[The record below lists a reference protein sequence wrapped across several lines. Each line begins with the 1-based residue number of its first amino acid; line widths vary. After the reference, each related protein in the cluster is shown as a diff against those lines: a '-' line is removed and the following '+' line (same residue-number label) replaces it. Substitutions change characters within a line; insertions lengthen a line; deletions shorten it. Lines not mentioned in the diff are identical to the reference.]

1 MIEVCLLA
9 VGEAVNG
16 DAIRPILV
24 VEDDLDIR
32 DALREIL
39 EDEGYEARS
48 AANGAEA
55 LELLNRVPK
64 PGLVLLDLMM
74 PVMDGYQFLE
84 IFRANP
90 KFADIPV
97 VVVTAGILVVPGIAG
112 FIKKPFDTDQLL
124 RMVNK
129 LFPAPELTNGRDA
142 RSAPG

>member
-1 MIEVCLLA
+1 
-9 VGEAVNG
+9 VNG
-16 DAIRPILV
+16 DATRPILI

-32 DALREIL
+32 DALQEIL
-39 EDEGYEARS
+39 EDEGYEACA

-55 LELLNRVPK
+55 FELLNRVQK

-84 IFRANP
+84 IFRAKP
-90 KFADIPV
+90 QFADIPV

-129 LFPAPELTNGRDA
+129 LFPAPRFTNGGDA

>member
-1 MIEVCLLA
+1 M
-9 VGEAVNG
+9 N
-16 DAIRPILV
+16 DDPTRPILI

-39 EDEGYEARS
+39 EDEGYDACE

-55 LELLNRVPK
+55 LEVLDHVPK

-84 IFRANP
+84 VFRANP
-90 KFADIPV
+90 AFADVPV

-112 FIKKPFDTDQLL
+112 FIKKPFDTEQLL

-129 LFPAPELTNGRDA
+129 LFPAPRLTNGRDA

>member
-1 MIEVCLLA
+1 MEVCLLV

-16 DAIRPILV
+16 DATRPILI

-32 DALREIL
+32 DALQEIL
-39 EDEGYEARS
+39 EDEGYLPYA

-55 LELLNRVPK
+55 LEVLDRVPK

-90 KFADIPV
+90 EFADIPV
-97 VVVTAGILVVPGIAG
+97 VVVTAGILVVPGITG
-112 FIKKPFDTDQLL
+112 FIKKPFDTAQLL

-129 LFPAPELTNGRDA
+129 LFPAPGLTNGRDA

>member
-1 MIEVCLLA
+1 MEVCLLV

-16 DAIRPILV
+16 DATKPILI

-32 DALREIL
+32 DALQEIL
-39 EDEGYEARS
+39 EDEGYQAYA

-55 LELLNRVPK
+55 LEVLDRVPK

-90 KFADIPV
+90 EFTDIPV

-112 FIKKPFDTDQLL
+112 FIKKPFDTEQLL

-129 LFPAPELTNGRDA
+129 LFPAPGLTKGRDA

>member
-1 MIEVCLLA
+1 
-9 VGEAVNG
+9 VNE
-16 DAIRPILV
+16 DPSKPILI

-32 DALREIL
+32 DAMREIL
-39 EDEGYEARS
+39 EDEGYEACA

-55 LELLNRVPK
+55 LEVLDQVPK

-84 IFRANP
+84 VFRSNP
-90 KFADIPV
+90 AFADIPV

-112 FIKKPFDTDQLL
+112 FIKKPFDTEQLV

-129 LFPAPELTNGRDA
+129 LFPVRGLRNGRDA

>member
-1 MIEVCLLA
+1 MEVCLLV

-16 DAIRPILV
+16 DATRPILI

-32 DALREIL
+32 DALQEIL
-39 EDEGYEARS
+39 EDEGYLPYA

-55 LELLNRVPK
+55 LEVLDRVPK

-90 KFADIPV
+90 EFSAIPAG
-97 VVVTAGILVVPGIAG
+97 VVTPRL
-112 FIKKPFDTDQLL
+112 
-124 RMVNK
+124 
-129 LFPAPELTNGRDA
+129 
-142 RSAPG
+142 